1 MFFPEFLQKGG
12 YVLIKPFY
20 IDIKPLIDL
29 KLCEGRGTLKTI
41 IASKGWNGIFQPLE
55 S

>member
-1 MFFPEFLQKGG
+1 M
-12 YVLIKPFY
+12 IKPFY

-41 IASKGWNGIFQPLE
+41 IARKAGMGYFRHSNHKQEGALNNV
-55 S
+55 